1 MQDESTDELQRKLQL
16 AIKDKSFFLVLDDVW
31 QSDTWT
37 NLLRIPLH
45 AASSGVVL
53 LTTRFD
59 TIAVET
65 GMDYTHRVDLMS
77 LDEEW
82 ELLWK
87 SMGIKEEKEV
97 QNLHDLGI
105 DIVRRC
111 GGLPLAIKVIARVLA
126 SKDQIENEWKKILV
140 KDAWSMSNLPS
151 EITSAIYLSYEELPQ
166 HLKQCFIYC
175 ALYPEDSVIYRE
187 DVGR

>member
-1 MQDESTDELQRKLQL
+1 
-16 AIKDKSFFLVLDDVW
+16 
-31 QSDTWT
+31 
-37 NLLRIPLH
+37 
-45 AASSGVVL
+45 
-53 LTTRFD
+53 
-59 TIAVET
+59 
-65 GMDYTHRVDLMS
+65 MDYTHRVDLMS
-77 LDEEW
+77 LDIGW

-140 KDAWSMSNLPS
+140 KDA
-151 EITSAIYLSYEELPQ
+151 
-166 HLKQCFIYC
+166 
-175 ALYPEDSVIYRE
+175 
-187 DVGR
+187 